1 MFSCL
6 LKRVLP
12 FTLTFAVGAT
22 LGWLF
27 HFQGSGARFVEMTT
41 RLDSSVAPFGYGYGR
56 SCRMRSRYLVA
67 ETKPLLI
74 RFKPDARVPRE
85 QSDVRLPHQ
94 LQGGRIEP
102 VSVWARVTFGADG
115 KVQQV
120 EPVDDLLAEAARA
133 ERQGIVENFCA
144 TLVWDAVERAARQIQ
159 FEPELINGLPVS
171 VTKDVEIHFMAD

>member
-41 RLDSSVAPFGYGYGR
+41 RLENRVAPFSYGYGH

-67 ETKPLLI
+67 ETKPLVIL
-74 RFKPDARVPRE
+74 FKPDAHWPKDLNR
-85 QSDVRLPHQ
+85 DLPWSHN
-94 LQGGRIEP
+94 LTEGYVFPGAK
-102 VSVWARVTFGADG
+102 VRVTFGADG
-115 KVQQV
+115 KVQRV
-120 EPVDDLLAEAARA
+120 EPSDEPYPSLGAKADKVVW
-133 ERQGIVENFCA
+133 ERMVS
-144 TLVWDAVERAARQIQ
+144 AARQIQ

-171 VTKDVEIHFMAD
+171 VTKEVEIHFMAD